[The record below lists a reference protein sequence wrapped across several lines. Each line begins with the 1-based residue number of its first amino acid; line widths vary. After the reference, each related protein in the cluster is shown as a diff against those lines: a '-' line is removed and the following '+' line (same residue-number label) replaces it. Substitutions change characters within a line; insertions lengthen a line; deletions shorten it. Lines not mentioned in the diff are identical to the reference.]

1 MVCTAS
7 LWGKL
12 ITTDNATI
20 NCGCWLQ
27 KMSSF
32 ENEEMEHSHQT
43 TFRKRFI
50 FTLKKNQ
57 KCSTVLNVQKGWG
70 RGSKGIIC
78 FQGQVIVPQ
87 SQDRTDHSEPA
98 G

>member
-1 MVCTAS
+1 MSCS
-7 LWGKL
+7 
-12 ITTDNATI
+12 DNA
-20 NCGCWLQ
+20 
-27 KMSSF
+27 
-32 ENEEMEHSHQT
+32 EMAHKHQT

-50 FTLKKNQ
+50 LTFKKKNQ
-57 KCSTVLNVQKGWG
+57 KCSTVLKVQKGWG

-87 SQDRTDHSEPA
+87 SQVRTDHSEPV

>member
-1 MVCTAS
+1 MVV
-7 LWGKL
+7 
-12 ITTDNATI
+12 
-20 NCGCWLQ
+20 GC
-27 KMSSF
+27 
-32 ENEEMEHSHQT
+32 
-43 TFRKRFI
+43 RKRVPLKMKKWNIHTKLHLEKDLFLH
-50 FTLKKNQ
+50 LKKNQ